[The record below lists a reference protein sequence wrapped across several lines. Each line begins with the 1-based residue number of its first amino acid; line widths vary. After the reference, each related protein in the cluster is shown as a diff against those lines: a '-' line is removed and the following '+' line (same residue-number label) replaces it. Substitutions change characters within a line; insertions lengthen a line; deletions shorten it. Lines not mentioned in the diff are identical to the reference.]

1 MPYINIKITRE
12 GATAEQKAELIKG
25 ATELLARVLNKNPKT
40 TVVTIEEV
48 DTDSWGIGGDPVE
61 IARENE
67 KLRVA
72 EIEKLKVDKD
82 ALERKLAEVKDILLT
97 FPDDEPPVFTLD
109 NNALKLKKGK
119 KSNMSIDISSRFNYE
134 QLFRFVLPSVVMMIF
149 ISTYTMV
156 DGFFVSNYVG
166 KTAFTAVN
174 LIFPAI
180 MVFACVGFMFGAGGS
195 ALVAKTMGEGQMEKA
210 NRLFSLIVLS
220 ALAGGILLSALG
232 YFLMP
237 FLAAAMGA
245 SGEVLACSVFYGRTL
260 LLSLPMFVLQRVFQ
274 SFMVTAGKPS
284 LGLRMTILSGVTNI
298 GLDALFILVFKWGLL
313 GAGLAT
319 VLCEY
324 AGGLFPLIYFL
335 KRNTSSLQLVNP
347 EWDGSALWK
356 ACTNGSS
363 ELLTNISMSFVSMLY
378 NYQLISIAGTDGV
391 AAFGVIMYVA
401 FFFEAI
407 YIGYSM
413 GTAPIVSYNYGARRD
428 DELRSIFRK
437 SLTVIAGTGLFLTTS
452 AYLAAPVLADIFV
465 GYDETLA
472 TLTVRGFRFFSFSF
486 LLNGFCMYGSAFFT
500 ALNNGF
506 ISSVISLLQSVVFQI
521 IAVIA
526 LPLWL
531 GTDGIWLSVSI
542 AKLLACFVT
551 VSFWISCRKE
561 YRYV

>member
-1 MPYINIKITRE
+1 MH
-12 GATAEQKAELIKG
+12 
-25 ATELLARVLNKNPKT
+25 
-40 TVVTIEEV
+40 
-48 DTDSWGIGGDPVE
+48 
-61 IARENE
+61 
-67 KLRVA
+67 
-72 EIEKLKVDKD
+72 
-82 ALERKLAEVKDILLT
+82 
-97 FPDDEPPVFTLD
+97 
-109 NNALKLKKGK
+109 
-119 KSNMSIDISSRFNYE
+119 IDISSRFNYKS
-134 QLFRFVLPSVVMMIF
+134 LFRFVLPSVVMMIF

-180 MVFACVGFMFGAGGS
+180 MVFACVGFMFGSGGS

-220 ALAGGILLSALG
+220 ALAGGLFLSALG

-237 FLAAAMGA
+237 FLASAMGA
-245 SGEVLACSVFYGRTL
+245 TGEVLACSVFYGRTL

-284 LGLRMTILSGVTNI
+284 LGLHTTILSGVMNI

-335 KRNTSSLQLVNP
+335 KRNTSSLQLVKP
-347 EWDGSALWK
+347 EWDGTALWK
-356 ACTNGSS
+356 VCTNGSS

-407 YIGYSM
+407 FIGYSM

-428 DELRSIFRK
+428 DELQSIFRK
-437 SLTVIAGTGLFLTTS
+437 SLTIS
-452 AYLAAPVLADIFV
+452 AYFAAPMLANIFV

-542 AKLLACFVT
+542 AKLLAFFVT

-561 YRYV
+561 YHYA